1 MKIDLPI
8 KLVAALV
15 CGCCAFGF
23 APGAHAQT
31 GSSPATQGGQAG
43 AKGGA
48 SLEESRTPDSTGANN
63 ANGAI
68 GEGSG
73 ATNGVAGGGNG
84 RTTKQQATPSHKRMK
99 GASSAP
105 AGGAGQ

>member
-1 MKIDLPI
+1 MKIDLSI

-15 CGCCAFGF
+15 SGCCAFGF
-23 APGAHAQT
+23 APSVNAQT
-31 GSSPATQGGQAG
+31 GSSPTTQGSKAG

-48 SLEESRTPDSTGANN
+48 GLEESRTPDSTSANN
-63 ANGAI
+63 ANGSV

-84 RTTKQQATPSHKRMK
+84 RVTKQHATPSHKRMK
-99 GASSAP
+99 GASSEP
-105 AGGAGQ
+105 AGGTGQ